1 LTGGRWGR
9 RGGVDWGGGSP
20 RSVSES
26 PQTDARAP
34 PAGQA
39 SPTPVCLGLVCSLG
53 ADDSLLLPTDCRR
66 VVGGDAVSG
75 RQGTCGF
82 IVFFRVEGTRPSF
95 SDWAGAMG
103 RPSGRRV
110 DGHGARS
117 ERPGQCPFGRDWG
130 KVGDDCDSGPL
141 MSSGVGVWTFSLL
154 GRGPLRALKMGRREP
169 RPKRSRGGASG
180 GHAAAAN
187 ESPER
192 CPMQRTS
199 VGCGCGVHEPVP
211 PGPRLTGRPEGH
223 CQRPATPP
231 WCLVGG
237 RSPSKQRRAQ
247 RLPHPSQL
255 SSADLLSWTP
265 CLRAAFD
272 GAHSDAFCARWLLG
286 LTRLS
291 SLLSSTVLAV

>member
-9 RGGVDWGGGSP
+9 RGGVDWGGGPP
-20 RSVSES
+20 RSVSGS

-39 SPTPVCLGLVCSLG
+39 PPPPACLGLVCSLG

-66 VVGGDAVSG
+66 VVGVMLFGGDRARVVLLFFPSG
-75 RQGTCGF
+75 GHA
-82 IVFFRVEGTRPSF
+82 PL

-117 ERPGQCPFGRDWG
+117 QRPGQCPFGPRRGWG
-130 KVGDDCDSGPL
+130 KVGDDRNSGPL

-154 GRGPLRALKMGRREP
+154 GRGPWRALKMGRREP